1 MPFVEATQQSRNVLK
16 IHRLDKHLAYN
27 PQGQLFDIAII
38 EVSRPFTLNANV
50 IAAKL
55 PTARTSVGTKLIVS
69 GWGLVYEGTLKVL
82 KNIKSFHL
90 S

>member
-1 MPFVEATQQSRNVLK
+1 VPFTEATQQKRNILK
-16 IHRLDKHLAYN
+16 IHKLDKHLAYN
-27 PQGQLFDIAII
+27 NIGKHFDIAII
-38 EVSRPFTLNANV
+38 EVDRPFTINANV
-50 IAAKL
+50 IPAKL